1 MYYITNSNKNYH
13 AVFIKKKTLVCCSRG
28 FVFKCQNNIVPSD
41 TKERISKEINHHIIL
56 SYNDILRPYTY
67 FISNINHSISR
78 LLISNYILSN
88 FLSPLLILDIYTSNL
103 YYKLIIYH
111 GKQSMSSLN
120 YIDANFVKHLKAS
133 K

>member
-13 AVFIKKKTLVCCSRG
+13 ALFITKSFVCCSRG

-78 LLISNYILSN
+78 LLISDYILSN
-88 FLSPLLILDIYTSNL
+88 FLSSLLILDIYAST
-103 YYKLIIYH
+103 
-111 GKQSMSSLN
+111 SSLK
-120 YIDANFVKHLKAS
+120 YIDANFVKHLKTS

>member
-13 AVFIKKKTLVCCSRG
+13 ALFIKIKTFVCSSRG

-56 SYNDILRPYTY
+56 SSNDILWPYTY
-67 FISNINHSISR
+67 FICNINHSMSR
-78 LLISNYILSN
+78 LLISDCILSN
-88 FLSPLLILDIYTSNL
+88 LLSSLFILDIYAKNS
-103 YYKLIIYH
+103 YYTKYEFFKIYRC
-111 GKQSMSSLN
+111 
-120 YIDANFVKHLKAS
+120 IFDKHLKTS

>member
-13 AVFIKKKTLVCCSRG
+13 ALFITKNFVCCSRG

-78 LLISNYILSN
+78 LLISDYILSN
-88 FLSPLLILDIYTSNL
+88 FLSSLLILDIYATNL
-103 YYKLIIYH
+103 YCI
-111 GKQSMSSLN
+111 GKQSMSSLK
-120 YIDANFVKHLKAS
+120 YIDANFVKHLKTS

>member
-13 AVFIKKKTLVCCSRG
+13 ALFITKNFVCCSRG

-67 FISNINHSISR
+67 FISNINHSISQ
-78 LLISNYILSN
+78 LLISDYILSN
-88 FLSPLLILDIYTSNL
+88 FLSSLLILDIYATNL
-103 YYKLIIYH
+103 YC
-111 GKQSMSSLN
+111 SSSSLK
-120 YIDANFVKHLKAS
+120 YIDANFVKHLKTS

>member
-13 AVFIKKKTLVCCSRG
+13 ALFITKNFVCCSRG

-56 SYNDILRPYTY
+56 SYNDILRAYTY

-78 LLISNYILSN
+78 LLISDYILSN
-88 FLSPLLILDIYTSNL
+88 FLSPLLILDIYTTNL
-103 YYKLIIYH
+103 YY
-111 GKQSMSSLN
+111 STSSLK
-120 YIDANFVKHLKAS
+120 YIDANFVKHLKTS